1 VTSQLPVNDWH
12 DYIGDPTLADAIL
25 DRLVHRA
32 HKIHLEA
39 KESMRGREAA
49 KQAAKAKA
57 WETDTGSCKSVCR

>member
-1 VTSQLPVNDWH
+1 VNDWH

-39 KESMRGREAA
+39 KESLRGREAN
-49 KQAAKAKA
+49 KQVTKTKASA
-57 WETDTGSCKSVCR
+57 QA